1 MPPIEARHSV
11 VDSPFAVS
19 LPYSFVEKAS
29 RLAAVALLIISVPVL
44 GIIVGPVSLMLAF
57 AAEDVRL
64 AIADKPLA
72 VSMLALGLIAWSGL
86 FLLPLQRLIKRFCT
100 TRHVQIAAERVC
112 VEESSL
118 FGVRAWSVPLAEFR
132 GLAHVVRATRTSG
145 VRHELVLVHRDRQ
158 RTVRVHVADRI
169 SQATIDGAAHLL
181 KLPQVPAQEL
191 FRVAPPSSSLPA
203 IPVAGGQ
210 PA

>member
-1 MPPIEARHSV
+1 MPSIEARHAV
-11 VDSPFAVS
+11 AGSPFEVGF
-19 LPYSFVEKAS
+19 PYSFVEKAS
-29 RLAAVALLIISVPVL
+29 RLAAVALLILAVPVL
-44 GIIVGPVSLMLAF
+44 GIIVGPVSLIMTF

-100 TRHVQIAAERVC
+100 TRRVQIAAERVC
-112 VEESSL
+112 VEESSP
-118 FGVRAWSVPLAEFR
+118 FGARAWSVPLAEFR

-145 VRHELVLVHRDRQ
+145 VRHELVLVHRDRR
-158 RTVRVHVADRI
+158 RTVRVHVAERI
-169 SQATIDGAAHLL
+169 SQATIDAAAQLL
-181 KLPQVPAQEL
+181 RLPQVPAQEL
-191 FRVAPPSSSLPA
+191 FRVAPSPRPSA
-203 IPVAGGQ
+203 MPVAGGQ